1 MNGIFEVNFA
11 AFSVFAALLITE
23 IMGAVVLLMA
33 WPAREKVLSYLVPI
47 WEVTGTFGALW
58 VVTGGFAYPPL
69 LVPVSTIFAPLLV
82 VFLIIWVARSASIAF
97 AEFIT
102 KSGWLDE
109 TKLYRAYSIST
120 LVLGLVVL
128 VLLSSLVGG
137 QGVDLSSGSFSL
149 ASWTTAG
156 SILFVVG
163 TLLLAVGMAPVFFD
177 LSSFRKFILPLALAG
192 VAASTLSYW
201 LMSAELITP
210 WMAIPALLTLI
221 VGLLYLWPKT
231 VRVVTNKAV
240 FLAVLAVIIFSLQP
254 LVYPKVLGQALA
266 IDSVT
271 TTGAMADAFVSIT
284 MVGGL
289 LLVLMLALYLR
300 IAMRGPS
307 GPDLR

>member
-1 MNGIFEVNFA
+1 LNGIFEVNYA

-23 IMGAVVLLMA
+23 IMGALMLLTA
-33 WPAREKVLSYLVPI
+33 WPAKEKVLSYLIPV

-58 VVTGGFAYPPL
+58 VVTGGFAYPAL

-82 VFLIIWVARSASIAF
+82 VFLIIWVARSASISF

-109 TKLYRAYSIST
+109 TKLYRAYSVST

-137 QGVDLSSGSFSL
+137 EGVDLSSGSFSL
-149 ASWTTAG
+149 ASWATAG
-156 SILFVVG
+156 NMLFIIG
-163 TLLLAVGMAPVFFD
+163 TLMLGVGMAPIFFD
-177 LSSFRKFILPLALAG
+177 LPSFRKFVIPLALAG

-210 WMAIPALLTLI
+210 WMAIPILLTLS

-231 VRVVTNKAV
+231 VRVVTNKAI
-240 FLAVLAVIIFSLQP
+240 FLAVLAIIIFSLQP
-254 LVYPKVLGQALA
+254 LVYPKVIGQALV

-271 TTGAMADAFVSIT
+271 TAGAMADAFTSIT
-284 MVGGL
+284 IVGVL
-289 LLVLMLALYLR
+289 LLVLMLMFYLR

-307 GPDLR
+307 GPDIR